1 MGSLSKEFENVQ
13 NPALGA
19 YVIWNFSRGYYEY
32 NTSFIPFQLFF
43 IVLPIVFR
51 ADLVD
56 IIAATQKQSGLRYFA
71 DKFLTT
77 KVLKN
82 DMISHIHKASED
94 TKHLTLESLQIAMH
108 ANLISIDAESGL
120 VFPVTTSE
128 KKNEAAS
135 VKRLGKAAEKLGNW
149 CARLTMHEI
158 SQILKVRF

>member
-1 MGSLSKEFENVQ
+1 MGSLAKEFENVQ

-19 YVIWNFSRGYYEY
+19 YLMWNFSRGYYIY

-43 IVLPIVFR
+43 IVLPIIFR

-56 IIAATQKQSGLRYFA
+56 IIAGTQKQSGLRYFA

-82 DMISHIHKASED
+82 DMISHIHKASDE
-94 TKHLTLESLQIAMH
+94 TKYLTLESLQIAIH
-108 ANLISIDAESGL
+108 ANLISIDADSGL
-120 VFPVTTSE
+120 VFPITTSE
-128 KKNEAAS
+128 KKNESAS

>member
-1 MGSLSKEFENVQ
+1 MGDLSKEFENVQ

-19 YVIWNFSRGYYEY
+19 YILWNFSRGYYEY
-32 NTSFIPFQLFF
+32 NSSFIPFQLFF
-43 IVLPIVFR
+43 IVLPIIFR

-56 IIAATQKQSGLRYFA
+56 IISSTQKKSGLRYFA

-82 DMISHIHKASED
+82 DMISHIHKASEE
-94 TKHLTLESLQIAMH
+94 TKVLTLESLQIAIH
-108 ANLISIDAESGL
+108 ADLISIDVESGL
-120 VFPVTTSE
+120 VFPITTSE
-128 KKNEAAS
+128 KKNESAA

>member
-1 MGSLSKEFENVQ
+1 MGNLSREFENVQ

-19 YVIWNFSRGYYEY
+19 YILWNFSRGYYEY
-32 NTSFIPFQLFF
+32 NSSYVPFQLFF
-43 IVLPIVFR
+43 IVLPIIFR

-56 IIAATQKQSGLRYFA
+56 IIISTQKRSGLRYFS

-82 DMISHIHKASED
+82 DMISNIHKASERL
-94 TKHLTLESLQIAMH
+94 KLITLESLQIAIYS
-108 ANLISIDAESGL
+108 NLISMDKESGL
-120 VFPVTTSE
+120 VFPITTSE
-128 KKNEAAS
+128 KKNINAS
-135 VKRLGKAAEKLGNW
+135 VKRLGKAAERLGNW

>member
-1 MGSLSKEFENVQ
+1 MVNLSKEFENVQ

-19 YVIWNFSRGYYEY
+19 FVIWNFSRGYYEY
-32 NTSFIPFQLFF
+32 NSSFIPFQLFF
-43 IVLPIVFR
+43 VVLPIIFR

-56 IIAATQKQSGLRYFA
+56 IIASTQKQSGLRYFA

-77 KVLKN
+77 KLLKN
-82 DMISHIHKASED
+82 DMVSHIHKASEG
-94 TKHLTLESLQIAMH
+94 TKLLTLESLQIAIH
-108 ANLISIDAESGL
+108 ANLISIDAESGML
-120 VFPVTTSE
+120 FPITISE
-128 KKNEAAS
+128 KKGESTS

>member
-1 MGSLSKEFENVQ
+1 MGTLSKEFENVQ

-19 YVIWNFSRGYYEY
+19 YIIWNFARGYYEY
-32 NTSFIPFQLFF
+32 NSSFIPFQLLF
-43 IVLPIVFR
+43 IILPIIFR

-56 IIAATQKQSGLRYFA
+56 IIISTQKQSGLRYFA

-82 DMISHIHKASED
+82 DMISHIHKASEE
-94 TKHLTLESLQIAMH
+94 TKLLTLESLQIAIY
-108 ANLISIDAESGL
+108 ANLISIDVESGL
-120 VFPVTTSE
+120 VFPITTYE
-128 KKNEAAS
+128 KKNESTS

>member
-1 MGSLSKEFENVQ
+1 MGNLSKEFENVQ

-19 YVIWNFSRGYYEY
+19 YAIWNFSRGYYEH
-32 NTSFIPFQLFF
+32 NNSFMPFQLLF
-43 IVLPIVFR
+43 IVLPIIFR

-56 IIAATQKQSGLRYFA
+56 IITATQKQSGLRYFA

-82 DMISHIHKASED
+82 DMISHIHKASEE
-94 TKHLTLESLQIAMH
+94 TKYLTLESLQIAIH

-120 VFPVTTSE
+120 VFPITTSE
-128 KKNEAAS
+128 KKNESAS
-135 VKRLGKAAEKLGNW
+135 VNRLGKSAEKLGNW

>member
-1 MGSLSKEFENVQ
+1 MGNLFKEFENVQ

-19 YVIWNFSRGYYEY
+19 YILWNFSRGYYEY
-32 NTSFIPFQLFF
+32 NSSFIPFQLLFC
-43 IVLPIVFR
+43 VLPIIFR

-56 IIAATQKQSGLRYFA
+56 IITSTQRQSGLRYFA

-82 DMISHIHKASED
+82 DMVSHIHKSSEN
-94 TKHLTLESLQIAMH
+94 TKYRTLESLKIAIN
-108 ANLISIDAESGL
+108 ANLISLDVESGL
-120 VFPVTTSE
+120 VFPITTSE
-128 KKNEAAS
+128 KKNEPAS

-149 CARLTMHEI
+149 CARVTMHEI